1 MVGPARLVAVL
12 ETCFLFP
19 KQQNV
24 FGHYCRAFGKVFCN
38 TKPAETQKM
47 KTISSCF
54 QKQVSVTLRKQAETI
69 KGAF

>member
-1 MVGPARLVAVL
+1 L
-12 ETCFLFP
+12 
-19 KQQNV
+19 K
-24 FGHYCRAFGKVFCN
+24 

-54 QKQVSVTLRKQAETI
+54 QKQVSVALRKQAETI